1 MMSVDSKV
9 LSARND
15 LSDCTRRG
23 EPAAPTIAIA
33 LLVVPKSR
41 PTASTLAAVRALE
54 TSFIMGLT
62 IKARR
67 TLVNVEHRAYT
78 RQTLRMWIVSGR
90 DFPRP
95 HFFQARARARA
106 QEEKH

>member
-1 MMSVDSKV
+1 M
-9 LSARND
+9 
-15 LSDCTRRG
+15 
-23 EPAAPTIAIA
+23 A

-41 PTASTLAAVRALE
+41 PTASTLAVVRALE

-78 RQTLRMWIVSGR
+78 RQTLRMTIALRALIRQKSVLQRTRIS
-90 DFPRP
+90 RP
-95 HFFQARARARA
+95 YFFQSSVAR
-106 QEEKH
+106 EG